1 MILATLALT
10 SMIQLAEPP
19 PDPSADSSQCMA
31 KIYEL
36 FNRESYAAAATEA
49 KLCWASTADPMAL
62 FAAATSYQ
70 RLAKCAHA
78 LVQLQRLSISSSMA
92 GMADF
97 ARERI
102 KILGEQCREK
112 TAGIRLH
119 FSPSE
124 HGPEGIL
131 RAKLLATADE
141 ELRVALRQSTG
152 EPGEPGKPGE
162 HTIYLH
168 PGEWQL
174 KLVRDD
180 DVQTVVLIVDLQSPG
195 EVIFPDPTPVA
206 SKTIVPWPEPPS
218 VQLPDIQTD
227 IQKDR
232 PHRLKTHTVLGLTTL
247 STSAAL
253 VIGGA
258 GLVTYGA
265 KQYKSGSDPNILN
278 RVMFTSNGLAVLG
291 AAAGTGAVAV
301 TDFVSVNERALIAE
315 SAAGGLLATGGL
327 IGLVLTIKSYE
338 TDGMPTQEEL
348 SDYTKQHLPQDY
360 ATSALLGFG
369 LGMATSAAISLVVTK
384 LWARKGQ
391 ARNAQVANRRSL
403 RRQNNRNIGNNRN
416 KNTAV
421 IRW

>member
-36 FNRESYAAAATEA
+36 FNHESYAAAATEA
-49 KLCWASTADPMAL
+49 KLCWANTADPMAL
-62 FAAATSYQ
+62 FAAASSYQ

-97 ARERI
+97 ARDRI

-112 TAGIRLH
+112 TAEIRLH

-131 RAKLLATADE
+131 RAQLLGTADE
-141 ELRVALRQSTG
+141 ELLVALGQSTG
-152 EPGEPGKPGE
+152 EPNAPNE
-162 HTIYLH
+162 HTIYLD

-180 DVQTVVLIVDLQSPG
+180 DVQTVVLLVDLQSPG

-206 SKTIVPWPEPPS
+206 MTTIVPWPEPPPA
-218 VQLPDIQTD
+218 QIPDIQ
-227 IQKDR
+227 KNR
-232 PHRLKTHTVLGLTTL
+232 PHRLKNHTVLGLATL

-253 VIGGA
+253 VLGGA
-258 GLVTYGA
+258 GLVSYGA
-265 KQYKSGSDPNILN
+265 KEYKSNRDPNILN
-278 RVMFTSNGLAVLG
+278 RVMFTSYGIAVFG
-291 AAAGTGAVAV
+291 AAAGTGAVAI
-301 TDFVSVNERALIAE
+301 TDFVGANERALIAE

-327 IGLVLTIKSYE
+327 IGFVLSVKSYE
-338 TDGMPTQEEL
+338 TDGEPTQEEL
-348 SDYTKQHLPQDY
+348 TDYTNRHLPQDY

-369 LGMATSAAISLVVTK
+369 LGMATSAAISLIVTK
-384 LWARKGQ
+384 LRARKGQ
-391 ARNAQVANRRSL
+391 ARNAQMANPRFSRR
-403 RRQNNRNIGNNRN
+403 RNNRNNRNNRN